1 MKKLVYFIIIFA
13 MLLSIAS
20 CGHKIDGSSVE
31 DMDPSENDVIEDENM
46 IAVSESEAKENGGF
60 YILSDNLFYPLQ
72 KGGNIGNLSQTNN
85 NLLFTDENSE
95 FVPKLKKGE
104 KLVLFS
110 DDDVADHYMALPVI
124 EIGFTIPAYFSEPT
138 DQWGNTSCKVIG
150 QTVKIENYVRQAE
163 EQSMEKLEVES
174 ISGMGYAE
182 FFNNNTFHSNK
193 FCSKET
199 DSVIGDGCYGT
210 DDKILMKA
218 PKGKEIEFSYH
229 QGTAYQNDIIP
240 ANIKYYAF
248 DGC

>member
-1 MKKLVYFIIIFA
+1 
-13 MLLSIAS
+13 
-20 CGHKIDGSSVE
+20 
-31 DMDPSENDVIEDENM
+31 M

-150 QTVKIENYVRQAE
+150 QTVKIENYVQQAE

-174 ISGMGYAE
+174 ICGMGYAE
-182 FFNNNTFHSNK
+182 FFK
-193 FCSKET
+193 
-199 DSVIGDGCYGT
+199 
-210 DDKILMKA
+210 
-218 PKGKEIEFSYH
+218 
-229 QGTAYQNDIIP
+229 
-240 ANIKYYAF
+240 
-248 DGC
+248 